1 MPIFVRFYTIKPFT
15 SKISFLLFS
24 NLLIERFFDDFRFRR
39 FNSNDF
45 SLINTRD
52 INENKS
58 TVKLTGYWIK
68 IVYSGG
74 GRGMVVTVH
83 RWFDCFEKQASSSV
97 WNSRT
102 SSLYSC
108 IPSCCPTICNLFKY
122 FGSHEHQCYNLHGY
136 CWWTVPRIK
145 FRSWNDQRM

>member
-74 GRGMVVTVH
+74 GGERDGGYG
-83 RWFDCFEKQASSSV
+83 SSV
-97 WNSRT
+97 IRLLRKTGFLWNSRT

-108 IPSCCPTICNLFKY
+108 TPFCCLTICNLFKY

>member
-1 MPIFVRFYTIKPFT
+1 MPIFVRFCTIKPFT
-15 SKISFLLFS
+15 SKISFLLFL

-74 GRGMVVTVH
+74 GGERDGGYG
-83 RWFDCFEKQASSSV
+83 SSV
-97 WNSRT
+97 IRLLRKTGFLWNSRT

-108 IPSCCPTICNLFKY
+108 TPFCCLTICNLFKY

>member
-74 GRGMVVTVH
+74 GERDGGYG
-83 RWFDCFEKQASSSV
+83 SSV
-97 WNSRT
+97 IRLLRKTGFLWNSRT

-108 IPSCCPTICNLFKY
+108 TPFCCLTICNLFKY